1 MQSYLS
7 LIPNAI
13 IRDKIIPYTYCPQP
27 TSLLEDLRSY
37 HVTMMR
43 VKALY
48 REKWPPESW
57 DNDPLQGDMAWLS
70 NDISRFLNHDQPTM
84 YGIVD
89 FYKNVFKRLYMYR
102 ETHIDDVYI
111 PAFGGSDN
119 FTDIKVSIG
128 LMTMDERRLLET
140 FLGVALQQE

>member
-7 LIPNAI
+7 LIPKAI

-37 HVTMMR
+37 HLTMLH

-57 DNDPLQGDMAWLS
+57 DEGALQGYMAWLS
-70 NDISRFLNHDQPTM
+70 NDICRFLNHDQPM
-84 YGIVD
+84 ILGIID
-89 FYKNVFKRLYMYR
+89 SYKNVFRRLYMNR
-102 ETHIDDVYI
+102 DKDVRMIAIPSIINDD
-111 PAFGGSDN
+111 FH
-119 FTDIKVSIG
+119 DIKVSIG
-128 LMTMDERRLLET
+128 LMTIDERRLLET
-140 FLGVALQQE
+140 FLGVSLHLE